1 MKRILTVSFILAIF
15 VTSSF
20 AKKDPSPKT
29 WSGYLM
35 DKMCS
40 KRMIGNHDKIVKHS
54 KTCLTEEEC
63 SSSGYGLMT
72 DKKFIPFDAKGNE
85 IAANYIKGSSK
96 ESDFQI
102 EVTGSLKKNKLA
114 VSDLKEAKAQN

>member
-1 MKRILTVSFILAIF
+1 MKYFCLCLFLLFASG
-15 VTSSF
+15 SY
-20 AKKDPSPKT
+20 AKKAPTPKV

-40 KRMIGNHDKIVKHS
+40 KRMVGNPDKVVKHT
-54 KTCLTEEEC
+54 KTCLTEETC
-63 SSSGYGLMT
+63 SESGFGLMT

-85 IAANYIKGSSK
+85 IAANYLKTTQK

-102 EVTGSLKKNKLA
+102 EVTGAMKGKKLA
-114 VSDLKEAKAQN
+114 VASLKEK

>member
-1 MKRILTVSFILAIF
+1 MKYFYLCLIVF
-15 VTSSF
+15 VTSVGF
-20 AKKDPSPKT
+20 AKTPAPKV

-40 KRMIGNHDKIVKHS
+40 KRMVGNHDKMVKHS

-63 SSSGYGLMT
+63 ATSGFGLMT

-85 IAANYIKGSSK
+85 IAANYLKTASK

-102 EVTGSLKKNKLA
+102 EVTGAMKKNKIA
-114 VSDLKEAKAQN
+114 VAELREKK

>member
-1 MKRILTVSFILAIF
+1 MKRIFVVSLLLAIF
-15 VTSSF
+15 VTSGF
-20 AKKDPSPKT
+20 AKTGSVPKT

-40 KRMIGNHDKIVKHS
+40 KRMLGNHDKIVKHS

-85 IAANYIKGSSK
+85 IAANYIKASSK
-96 ESDFQI
+96 ESDFQV

-114 VSDLKEAKAQN
+114 VTDLKDAKPQN

>member
-1 MKRILTVSFILAIF
+1 MNQILIAICSLAILAG
-15 VTSSF
+15 SAE
-20 AKKDPSPKT
+20 AKKNPASKA

-40 KRMIGNHDKIVKHS
+40 KRMVGNHDKMVKHS

-72 DKKFIPFDAKGNE
+72 EKKFIPFDTKGNE
-85 IAANYIKGSSK
+85 IAAGYIKSSPK
-96 ESDFQI
+96 EKDFLI
-102 EVTGSLKKNKLA
+102 EVTGS
-114 VSDLKEAKAQN
+114 